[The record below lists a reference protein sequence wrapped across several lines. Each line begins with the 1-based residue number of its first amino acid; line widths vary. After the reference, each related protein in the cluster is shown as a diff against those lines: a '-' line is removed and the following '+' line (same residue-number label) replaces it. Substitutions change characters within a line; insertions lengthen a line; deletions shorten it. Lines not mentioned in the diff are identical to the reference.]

1 MVRRKSILAFPGS
14 SMSPRKS
21 SPLENVL
28 GRVDDLDQQNLAIL
42 VQRLARERRL
52 LETVFN
58 TIREGILVIGRGG
71 VINYANAAAAGL
83 IGFPLKDLGRVV
95 LWKCVPELARTLH
108 LDLVGDLQ
116 ELSGISREVE
126 VTYPRE
132 RVLSVYIVPL
142 HIENAPEASERE
154 AGHAVILSDITE
166 EKESAR
172 QHLESE
178 KVQSVIDLAAG
189 VAHELGNPLNS
200 ITIHLQLARRQA
212 EKLETGARREK
223 LEKALAVCGG
233 EVERLDGIIKHFLE
247 AVRPSEPDLAELDLV
262 SVLEE
267 SLEFLGQEITDSGLS
282 VDIDLGSGLP
292 PVMGDRGQVKQV
304 FFNILKNAREATPS
318 GGKIRIRTSF
328 DDEFVYIQIAD
339 NGQGIDE
346 KDMPRIFRPYFT
358 TKADGNGLG
367 MMVVQR
373 IMRAHGGRVGL
384 DSQKGKGTV
393 VTLQFPQKQRK
404 VRLLEGGR

>member
-1 MVRRKSILAFPGS
+1 
-14 SMSPRKS
+14 MSPRKS

-58 TIREGILVIGRGG
+58 TIREGSLVIGRGG

-108 LDLVGDLQ
+108 LDLGGDLK

-132 RVLSVYIVPL
+132 RILSVYIVPL
-142 HIENAPEASERE
+142 HIENAPEATERE

-172 QHLESE
+172 QHVESE

-212 EKLETGARREK
+212 EKLEKGARREK
-223 LEKALAVCGG
+223 LEKALTVCGG

-247 AVRPSEPDLAELDLV
+247 AVRPAEPDLAELDLV
-262 SVLEE
+262 AVLEE
-267 SLEFLGQEITDSGLS
+267 SLEFLGQEITDSGLL
-282 VDIDLGSGLP
+282 VDVDLGSGLP

-373 IMRAHGGRVGL
+373 IMRAHGGRIGL

-404 VRLLEGGR
+404 VRLLEGGKG

>member
-1 MVRRKSILAFPGS
+1 MVRRKSILTFPGRA
-14 SMSPRKS
+14 MSPRKS

-108 LDLVGDLQ
+108 LDLVGDLK

-212 EKLETGARREK
+212 EKLEAGARREK
-223 LEKALAVCGG
+223 LEKALAVCSG

-404 VRLLEGGR
+404 IRLLEGGR